1 MSTTEEKQP
10 VLTCITC
17 RLIFKESDEMRVH
30 YKTDFHR
37 FNLKR
42 KVANLLPVT
51 EDIFNKKLEEIN
63 AKTDEA
69 VPKGKHHLKNKKQ
82 TPKTNKSQSQPNP
95 NPNQPNPN
103 QSPSKS
109 PEPTDDKPVLDNGQ
123 DNEHKTEDD
132 MIDEKIAT
140 ATVLTLRDSLFDRH
154 KSSDFESNLQYMTKK
169 FGFFIPEIE
178 FLKDLPGLIN
188 YLGQKISVGNT
199 CIFCEKNFHSLDAT
213 RDHMRALS
221 HCRMH
226 WEDNEDEYNDYYDV
240 DAINKQY
247 EAMETNMYVSQ
258 FNELVLVDKNKVI
271 GHRALT
277 LYYKQRPSN
286 SAQIQLMTSLL
297 QEHKKLA
304 AIERQQRTNLDYHT
318 LNKRADRFLKIG
330 MKGNYQAHYRADNP
344 L

>member
-1 MSTTEEKQP
+1 MSEEKP
-10 VLTCITC
+10 AVLTCITC
-17 RLIFKESDEMRVH
+17 RLIFKESEEMRVH

-82 TPKTNKSQSQPNP
+82 TPKTNKAQSQTNP

-103 QSPSKS
+103 QSPSK
-109 PEPTDDKPVLDNGQ
+109 PQEPSDDKPVGDIGQ
-123 DNEHKTEDD
+123 DNEHKTEEQL
-132 MIDEKIAT
+132 IDEKIAA

-178 FLKDLPGLIN
+178 FLKDLPGLIA
-188 YLGQKISVGNT
+188 YLGEKVSIGNT
-199 CIFCEKNFHSLDAT
+199 CILCEKQFYSLDAT

-221 HCRMH
+221 HCRMR

-240 DAINKQY
+240 DEVNKHY
-247 EAMETNMYVSQ
+247 ESMETNMYVSP

-297 QEHKKLA
+297 QEHKKLSA
-304 AIERQQRTNLDYHT
+304 MERQQRTNPDYYA
-318 LNKRADRFLKIG
+318 LNRRADHALKLG
-330 MKGNYQAHYRADNP
+330 MKNNNQARYRAQNP
-344 L
+344 M

>member
-1 MSTTEEKQP
+1 MSEEKQP

-17 RLIFKESDEMRVH
+17 RLIFKESEEMRVH

-51 EDIFNKKLEEIN
+51 EEIFNKKLEEIN

-82 TPKTNKSQSQPNP
+82 TPRGNKSQSQT

-103 QSPSKS
+103 QSTPNPQEPS
-109 PEPTDDKPVLDNGQ
+109 DDKPVLDNGQ
-123 DNEHKTEDD
+123 DNVQKTEDE
-132 MIDEKIAT
+132 MIDDKIA
-140 ATVLTLRDSLFDRH
+140 AAPVLTLRDSLFDRH
-154 KSSDFESNLQYMTKK
+154 KSSDFESNLQYMTKN

-178 FLKDLPGLIN
+178 FLKDLPGLIT
-188 YLGQKISVGNT
+188 YLGQKISIGNT
-199 CIFCEKNFHSLDAT
+199 CIFCEKNFYSLDAT

-221 HCRMH
+221 HCRMR

-240 DAINKQY
+240 DAVNKQY
-247 EAMETNMYVSQ
+247 EAMETNTYVSQ

-304 AIERQQRTNLDYHT
+304 ALERQQRTNMDYHS
-318 LNKRADRFLKIG
+318 LNKRADHSLKLG
-330 MKGNYQAHYRADNP
+330 MKNNNQARYRAQNP
-344 L
+344 M